1 MRLTERVVALHRALE
16 DAGVP
21 HAFGGA
27 IALAYSTLNPR
38 GTNDIDCN
46 LFVPAED
53 PGPAIAA
60 LPSGIRRTRGLAAR
74 IARDGQVRLWWDDT
88 PVDLFFDYAPIHEQA
103 ARNVQRVEF
112 DGVELPVLGP
122 VELVV
127 FKVMFDRS
135 RDWADVE
142 AVLEAGTVDMGA
154 VRAAL
159 AGLLEPDDPR
169 LERLADLERRAG

>member
-1 MRLTERVVALHRALE
+1 MNLTERVVALHRTLD

-27 IALAYSTLNPR
+27 IALAYATLNPR

-46 LFVPAED
+46 VFVPAAD

-60 LPSGIRRTRGLAAR
+60 LPEGIKRPRGLAAT

-88 PVDLFFDYAPIHEQA
+88 PVDLFFDYAPIHAQA
-103 ARNVQRVEF
+103 ARNVRRVPFE
-112 DGVELPVLGP
+112 GGEIPVLGP

-127 FKVMFDRS
+127 FKVMFDRPL
-135 RDWADVE
+135 DWADVE
-142 AVLEAGTVDMGA
+142 SAIDAGA
-154 VRAAL
+154 VDVEAVRTAVAAL
-159 AGLLEPDDPR
+159 LDPDDPR
-169 LERLADLERRAG
+169 LERLAEMGRRAG